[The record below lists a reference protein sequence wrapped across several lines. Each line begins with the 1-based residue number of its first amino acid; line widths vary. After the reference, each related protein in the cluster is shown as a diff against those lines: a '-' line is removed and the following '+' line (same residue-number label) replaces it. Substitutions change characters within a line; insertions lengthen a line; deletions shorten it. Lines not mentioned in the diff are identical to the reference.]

1 MSRRGISTGFLGVE
15 SRIQMTSRNEYFPN
29 DTYPISSGPT
39 QEEFTQNKE
48 SSENRYHVNNR
59 KWSEDEPETL
69 PPLKPN
75 RRKGDD
81 VELGS
86 QKLTERNLSKHNLN
100 RVANVNPMVSNYIS
114 PIGQLFL
121 FFCNF
126 FWNWDLTQISHR
138 IQTLMKDDWHSLVN
152 RLSVS
157 IFLFIHSILHSAT
170 ESKDKYTL
178 PNRRHNSR
186 LCLSFQPW
194 WRIANSNIVLIIY
207 SLPCTISWHSIKVL
221 LYICRRR
228 RRHWW
233 SLCHVHLGLGT
244 LE

>member
-114 PIGQLFL
+114 PIGY
-121 FFCNF
+121 FFF
-126 FWNWDLTQISHR
+126 FVTFSE
-138 IQTLMKDDWHSLVN
+138 TE
-152 RLSVS
+152 
-157 IFLFIHSILHSAT
+157 ILHR
-170 ESKDKYTL
+170 Y
-178 PNRRHNSR
+178 
-186 LCLSFQPW
+186 
-194 WRIANSNIVLIIY
+194 RIVFK
-207 SLPCTISWHSIKVL
+207 P
-221 LYICRRR
+221 
-228 RRHWW
+228 
-233 SLCHVHLGLGT
+233 
-244 LE
+244 